1 MIGGRAPEDRLLA
14 DEQLDSALGPARI
27 GSRLP
32 PLGERPKDG
41 PRRRRRESS
50 RGLRRDREAARREL
64 GAEITHGNGLLA
76 KGGHGIRLELIPGN
90 GNLPDR
96 VAICYP
102 GDGGGAERC
111 ITRTIRRWELQQ
123 WLARLE
129 GLQGLVVDTER

>member
-1 MIGGRAPEDRLLA
+1 MA

-32 PLGERPKDG
+32 PLGERPKDE

-50 RGLRRDREAARREL
+50 RALRRDREAARREL

-90 GNLPDR
+90 GNVADR
-96 VAICYP
+96 VAICFP
-102 GDGGGAERC
+102 KDDGSGERC
-111 ITRTIRRWELQQ
+111 VTRMVRRRELQQ

-129 GLQGLVVDTER
+129 GLEGLLIDTKR